1 VRTRIGRRPPLRSG
15 ATSDFR
21 RRRGTLAGQAGAES
35 PGWWIGG
42 MVIYRKVYRLFTELT
57 GDLGTPDI
65 FLEFD

>member
-1 VRTRIGRRPPLRSG
+1 M
-15 ATSDFR
+15 
-21 RRRGTLAGQAGAES
+21 LAGQAGAES
-35 PGWWIGG
+35 PGWWILLRQKHYGGQVGG

>member
-1 VRTRIGRRPPLRSG
+1 
-15 ATSDFR
+15 
-21 RRRGTLAGQAGAES
+21 LAGQAGAES